1 MQSIHGGIER
11 KIKEKKILK
20 RCVFKSNW
28 HTRRVQRGLRSR
40 LRPTASAYTSRH
52 DRSRSRRQHYG
63 MSNGLLIQLVTSLV
77 LYQSQ
82 LSCYLLDRVRCE
94 VQFSLGLCFCAK
106 VTRPLNNS
114 VAMELSL
121 NFQGF
126 MSACWRRFNL
136 NFRSTSATF
145 SAR

>member
-1 MQSIHGGIER
+1 MVSSYTTFFFAT
-11 KIKEKKILK
+11 
-20 RCVFKSNW
+20 VSN
-28 HTRRVQRGLRSR
+28 R
-40 LRPTASAYTSRH
+40 
-52 DRSRSRRQHYG
+52 
-63 MSNGLLIQLVTSLV
+63 LLIQLVTSLV

-136 NFRSTSATF
+136 NFRSTNATF
-145 SAR
+145 PRANNSTVDGWTFGLDDVFTKTKVQG